1 MPTISTDESH
11 TTLATWALA
20 IERALL
26 SLGHD
31 PEPLF
36 TQAGIER
43 ELINNPEARIPTISM
58 WALWRLAIEKTED
71 DAFGIT
77 VAEHV
82 FPTHLNAL
90 LFAIQSSESLR
101 EIIERLIRYSTVVS
115 TVINL
120 ELTEDVQKQQGQ
132 LRFISFAQDSQRPLA
147 PFDAFIAIAVQ
158 NIRDVMT
165 LGDEAIDEI
174 HLCRPEPK
182 NLAAF
187 QSFFKQPITFDSEY
201 NQLIFPLEMLDKK
214 LAAANA
220 NIARIHDQLLDDYL
234 KKLHQKTYT
243 LKVKEVIL
251 DCLPDSG
258 ISQELV
264 AKRLNMSVRNLH
276 RKLSEEE
283 SSFKTLLDTIRKDL
297 ALRYL
302 KSSGMSITDVTYS
315 LGFVDQSSFSR
326 AFKRWTGFSPSQFR
340 KQD

>member
-1 MPTISTDESH
+1 MPTAHTDESH

-36 TQAGIER
+36 SQAGIDR
-43 ELINNPEARIPTISM
+43 SLINNSEARIATTSM
-58 WALWRLAIEKTED
+58 WALWRCAIDTAQD

-101 EIIERLIRYSTVVS
+101 EIIERLIRYASVVS

-120 ELTEDVQKQQGQ
+120 ALIEDKNKQQAK
-132 LRFISFAQDSQRPLA
+132 LRFISLAQDNNRPLA
-147 PFDAFIAIAVQ
+147 PLDAFLAIAVQ
-158 NIRDVMT
+158 NIRDIMA
-165 LGDEAIDEI
+165 LGDDAIDEI
-174 HLCRPEPK
+174 NLSRPEPK
-182 NLAAF
+182 NVARF
-187 QSFFKQPITFDSEY
+187 YSFFRHPITFNSDY
-201 NQLIFPLEMLDKK
+201 NELVFPLMLLDMK
-214 LAAANA
+214 LAASNA
-220 NIARIHDQLLDDYL
+220 NIARIHDQLLDDQL
-234 KKLHQKTYT
+234 KKLHRKNYT

-258 ISQELV
+258 ISQEII

-283 SSFKTLLDTIRKDL
+283 SSFKIILDSVRQDL
-297 ALRYL
+297 AIHYL

-326 AFKRWTGFSPSQFR
+326 AFKRWTGLSPSQFR

>member
-1 MPTISTDESH
+1 MPTDHTDESH
-11 TTLATWALA
+11 TTLASWALA

-26 SLGHD
+26 SLGYD

-36 TQAGIER
+36 VQAGIDR
-43 ELINNPEARIPTISM
+43 SLINNSEARIATTSM
-58 WALWRLAIEKTED
+58 WALWRSAIDKTQD

-101 EIIERLIRYSTVVS
+101 EIIERLIRYSSVVS

-120 ELTEDVQKQQGQ
+120 VLIEDKSTQQAK
-132 LRFISFAQDSQRPLA
+132 LRFISLAQDNNRPLA
-147 PFDAFIAIAVQ
+147 PFDAFLAIAVQ
-158 NIRDVMT
+158 NIRDIMA
-165 LGDEAIDEI
+165 LGDDAISEI
-174 HLCRPEPK
+174 NLSRPQPK
-182 NLAAF
+182 NVERF
-187 QSFFKQPITFDSEY
+187 YSFFRNAITFNSEY
-201 NQLIFPLEMLDKK
+201 NELVFPLTLLDMK
-214 LAAANA
+214 LAASNA
-220 NIARIHDQLLDDYL
+220 NIARIHDQLLDDQL
-234 KKLHQKTYT
+234 KKLQQKNYT

-251 DCLPDSG
+251 DCLPGSG
-258 ISQELV
+258 INQEII

-283 SSFKTLLDTIRKDL
+283 SSFKIILDAVRQDL
-297 ALRYL
+297 AIHYL

-326 AFKRWTGFSPSQFR
+326 AFKRWTGLSPSQFR